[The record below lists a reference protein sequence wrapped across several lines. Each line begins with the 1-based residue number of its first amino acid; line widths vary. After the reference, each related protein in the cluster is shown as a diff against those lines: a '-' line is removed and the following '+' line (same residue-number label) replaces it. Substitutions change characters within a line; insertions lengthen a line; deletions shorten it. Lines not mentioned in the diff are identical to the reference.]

1 MHWNLS
7 PLNEEG
13 WFDAGERSV
22 EFETPQGDVHWFH
35 GVMLVG
41 PDFGSRE
48 GESGL
53 AWRFL
58 CHLLIDCI
66 SDEGIPEVC
75 QSLREFYDY
84 YKPSEATQRYLP
96 DVWEREAISGAQLIR
111 ESFTVEGE

>member
-1 MHWNLS
+1 MPWNLS
-7 PLNEEG
+7 PSNEEG
-13 WFDAGERSV
+13 WLDADEKSV
-22 EFETPQGDVHWFH
+22 EFETPQGNVHWFH
-35 GVMLVG
+35 GAMLVG
-41 PDFGSRE
+41 PDFESRE

-96 DVWEREAISGAQLIR
+96 DVREREATRGAQLTR